1 MNVCR
6 QHWDNT
12 ITLVDCIL
20 FLFLLLSQES
30 VSSMH
35 GFSDQMMYD
44 VIQLYFVF
52 SYYFLALLSVCFLLL
67 RLRIVTVYCVF
78 DLLSI
83 LDDH

>member
-1 MNVCR
+1 
-6 QHWDNT
+6 
-12 ITLVDCIL
+12 
-20 FLFLLLSQES
+20 
-30 VSSMH
+30 MH